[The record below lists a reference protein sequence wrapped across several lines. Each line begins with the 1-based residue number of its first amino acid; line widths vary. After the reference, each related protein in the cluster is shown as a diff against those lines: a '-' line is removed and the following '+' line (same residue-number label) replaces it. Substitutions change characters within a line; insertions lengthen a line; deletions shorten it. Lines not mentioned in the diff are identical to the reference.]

1 MTQREEIASR
11 EYAFTALFEPAE
23 EGGYTV
29 SFPALRGCITEGET
43 LDEARRMAGEA
54 LEAYLESLEA
64 DGLEIPDDSPD
75 SRPVFEEVR
84 VRLKAV

>member
-1 MTQREEIASR
+1 MAQSEEIATR

-43 LDEARRMAGEA
+43 VAEARQMAREA

-64 DGLEIPDDSPD
+64 DGLPIPPD
-75 SRPVFEEVR
+75 APETRPVFEEVP
-84 VRLKAV
+84 VRLKAG